1 MALKSHYG
9 QGYTI
14 QTTFPSTPEKTSADS
29 AQLLDR
35 IRPLVPDAHVTSD
48 TSGVAAYHLNAKDP
62 ATVHQVL
69 EVMEAES
76 KAGALSSYS
85 VLSTSIED
93 IFLGLMH
100 ANDDAK
106 LEKSLRS
113 SSETPSAIAS
123 EHDQVEKTTGTAL
136 MPVLSHGEPTPTL
149 ELTTG
154 RKRPPLTQA
163 FTIFHKRV
171 MIARRSWLTPLLA
184 VLVAIGGSCVP
195 LFFIAGRPR
204 PTCVQTYGTAIPI
217 PLYAPESPIVLADA
231 NYTIPGEQ
239 ILQSPPGLLSS
250 LGPTMAMLPTRNISD
265 NATFISTIN
274 QNFQNLSLGGISMD
288 TASGATLF
296 AWEATPP
303 GYTGLVMLNLATNLV
318 YNHALNGSRADAALP
333 RVIATNFQNL
343 VGFNAG
349 TLVAL
354 KWLAFY
360 GAAMVSCRTC
370 IQPSRMML
378 ILGQSVF
385 PAFFS
390 LYVSKERRSS
400 VQAMQLSNGLSNPVG
415 LWLGHLMFDTCFSL
429 VIASVIIIVLAAA
442 SNQFAGLGFFVSRS
456 TIDLL
461 TTPDAHGYYPA

>member
-14 QTTFPSTPEKTSADS
+14 QATFPLIADAEEKRVADP
-29 AQLLDR
+29 AQLLER
-35 IRPLVPDAHVTSD
+35 IRPLVPDAHVTCI
-48 TSGVAAYHLNAKDP
+48 TAGEAAYHLNAKDP
-62 ATVHQVL
+62 STVHQVL
-69 EVMEAES
+69 EIMETES
-76 KAGALSSYS
+76 KAGTLSSYS

-100 ANDDAK
+100 ANDDGK
-106 LEKSLRS
+106 LEKSLCS
-113 SSETPSAIAS
+113 SSETPSAVLG
-123 EHDQVEKTTGTAL
+123 EHDKIEKTTGSAL
-136 MPVLSHGEPTPTL
+136 LPVLSHGDPPIL

-154 RKRPPLTQA
+154 RKRSPLTQA

-195 LFFIAGRPR
+195 LFFIAGRSR
-204 PTCVQTYGTAIPI
+204 PTCVQTYHTATSI
-217 PLYAPESPIVLADA
+217 PLYAPESPIILAGA
-231 NYTIPGEQ
+231 NYTVPGEQ

-250 LGPTMAMLPTRNISD
+250 LGSTMAMVPTRNISD

-288 TASGATLF
+288 TESGATLF

-318 YNHALNGSRADAALP
+318 YNHALNSSSADAALP

-360 GAAMVSCRTC
+360 GAAMVRFRAL
-370 IQPSRMML
+370 PS
-378 ILGQSVF
+378 LGMTLNF
-385 PAFFS
+385 
-390 LYVSKERRSS
+390 
-400 VQAMQLSNGLSNPVG
+400 G
-415 LWLGHLMFDTCFSL
+415 
-429 VIASVIIIVLAAA
+429 
-442 SNQFAGLGFFVSRS
+442 
-456 TIDLL
+456 
-461 TTPDAHGYYPA
+461 

>member
-14 QTTFPSTPEKTSADS
+14 QTTSPSSQYSQEKTSTDS
-29 AQLLDR
+29 AQLLER
-35 IRPLVPDAHVTSD
+35 IQPLVPNLHVTFD
-48 TSGVAAYHLNAKDP
+48 TSGVATYHLNAKDP
-62 ATVHQVL
+62 GTVYQVL
-69 EVMEAES
+69 EIMEAES
-76 KAGALSSYS
+76 KAGTLGSYS

-100 ANDDAK
+100 ADDDKK
-106 LEKSLRS
+106 LETSLRS
-113 SSETPSAIAS
+113 SSETPSAAVS
-123 EHDQVEKTTGTAL
+123 EHDKVEKTTGPAL
-136 MPVLSHGEPTPTL
+136 MPVPSHGDRHIL

-204 PTCVQTYGTAIPI
+204 PTCVQTYHIATSI
-217 PLYAPESPIVLADA
+217 PLYAPESPIVLAGA
-231 NYTIPGEQ
+231 NYTTPGEQ

-250 LGPTMAMLPTRNISD
+250 LGPTMATLPTRNISD

-274 QNFQNLSLGGISMD
+274 QNFLNLSLGGISMD
-288 TASGATLF
+288 TESGATLF

-303 GYTGLVMLNLATNLV
+303 GYTGLVMLNLATNLA
-318 YNHALNGSRADAALP
+318 YNYALNGSNSDASSP

-360 GAAMVSCRTC
+360 GAAMVSCR
-370 IQPSRMML
+370 I
-378 ILGQSVF
+378 
-385 PAFFS
+385 S
-390 LYVSKERRSS
+390 L
-400 VQAMQLSNGLSNPVG
+400 
-415 LWLGHLMFDTCFSL
+415 
-429 VIASVIIIVLAAA
+429 
-442 SNQFAGLGFFVSRS
+442 
-456 TIDLL
+456 
-461 TTPDAHGYYPA
+461 